1 MNGLEFIKSKQ
12 QNWAK
17 RKGFEL
23 AGGTIP
29 NKGEKN
35 YLSDLA
41 NNLFEPLTEENVKR
55 FDSGDGNETKD
66 YKTRL
71 AKMKALHSSSA
82 IVVNLFQ
89 YWQEKDPCSLLNA
102 CRLTSKIDRIDGY
115 MFKNIG
121 SDSPIEIRIPNI
133 EIRFEE
139 QFEFAED
146 KHLFPHVSNIDVSFI
161 HDMSDIAIESKFS
174 EPYGNRKLNGLKRK
188 YIDDISFG
196 TVCLICMNWQK
207 KYLPIITNFDI

>member
-55 FDSGDGNETKD
+55 FDSGDGNCYFYNAEK
-66 YKTRL
+66 KNPEKVL
-71 AKMKALHSSSA
+71 AAYAEEYHLGLWVTGNNYTDQK
-82 IVVNLFQ
+82 Q
-89 YWQEKDPCSLLNA
+89 
-102 CRLTSKIDRIDGY
+102 
-115 MFKNIG
+115 
-121 SDSPIEIRIPNI
+121 SPR
-133 EIRFEE
+133 
-139 QFEFAED
+139 
-146 KHLFPHVSNIDVSFI
+146 S
-161 HDMSDIAIESKFS
+161 
-174 EPYGNRKLNGLKRK
+174 
-188 YIDDISFG
+188 
-196 TVCLICMNWQK
+196 
-207 KYLPIITNFDI
+207 